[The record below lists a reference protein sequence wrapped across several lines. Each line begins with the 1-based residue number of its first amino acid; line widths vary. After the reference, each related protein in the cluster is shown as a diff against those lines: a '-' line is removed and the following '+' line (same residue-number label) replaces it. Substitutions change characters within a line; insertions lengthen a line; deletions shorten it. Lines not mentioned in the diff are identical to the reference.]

1 MLLEGIISGLAVIGI
16 VWLGKLIWQFIISP
30 TIQRLTYHATKI
42 EGQWITNLG
51 EQQKG
56 PYREKV
62 TMKRNGTSVKGT
74 IECIECGPTDEDLSK
89 KYDFLGS
96 FKNGFLNCTYS
107 IGDKSRIDLG
117 CFCLR
122 ITTDGN
128 SFKGYCISYHHPS
141 EALKPLEYAWQKQ
154 DGK

>member
-1 MLLEGIISGLAVIGI
+1 MLEGIISGLAVIGI
-16 VWLGKLIWQFIISP
+16 IWLARLTWQFVIFPI
-30 TIQRLTYHATKI
+30 IQRLTYHGTKT
-42 EGQWITNLG
+42 EGQWITNFG
-51 EQQKG
+51 EQQER

-62 TMKRNGTSVKGT
+62 TIKRNGTSVKGT
-74 IECIECGPTDEDLSK
+74 IECIECGPTDEDLGK

-96 FKNGFLNCTYS
+96 FKDGFLNCTYS

-128 SFKGYCISYHHPS
+128 SFEGHCISYHHPTGT
-141 EALKPLEYAWQKQ
+141 LIPLEYVWQKQ